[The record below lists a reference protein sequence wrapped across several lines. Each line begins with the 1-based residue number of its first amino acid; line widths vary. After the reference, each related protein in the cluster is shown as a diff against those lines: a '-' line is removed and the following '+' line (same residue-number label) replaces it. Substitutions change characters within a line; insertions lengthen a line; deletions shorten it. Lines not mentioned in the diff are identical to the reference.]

1 MKPKYM
7 LINAALALF
16 VAACGGATPTTD
28 KTQTLTVMT
37 HDSFAVSEEVVAK
50 FQEQHNVALQII
62 TSGDAGTVLSQ
73 AIINKD
79 APLADLIFGIDNTM
93 LTRALKADILEPYS
107 SPLLSEIAPEFKL
120 DEMHR
125 VTPVDY
131 GDVCIN
137 YDKTYFRNNNLP
149 IPDSL
154 EDLIAPEYANLL
166 VVENPA
172 ASSPGLAFLLTT
184 IGHFGQNG
192 YLDFW
197 TKLRA
202 NGVKVVENWETA
214 YFTEFSGSSG
224 QGPYPL
230 VVSYASSPPAEV
242 IFAEETPEEAPTGSV
257 IAPDTCFRQIEFIG
271 ILRDTENRDLAEAWI
286 DFMLTSTFQNDVPM
300 QMFMFPVNPLAEL
313 PAEFIQHAQVAA
325 QPAVV
330 EPNDIN
336 KYREAWIQA
345 WSNIMLR

>member
-1 MKPKYM
+1 M
-7 LINAALALF
+7 
-16 VAACGGATPTTD
+16 
-28 KTQTLTVMT
+28 
-37 HDSFAVSEEVVAK
+37 
-50 FQEQHNVALQII
+50 
-62 TSGDAGTVLSQ
+62 
-73 AIINKD
+73 
-79 APLADLIFGIDNTM
+79 
-93 LTRALKADILEPYS
+93 
-107 SPLLSEIAPEFKL
+107 LSEIAPEFKL

-330 EPNDIN
+330 EPDDIN

>member
-1 MKPKYM
+1 M

-50 FQEQHNVALQII
+50 FQEQHNVALQLIA
-62 TSGDAGTVLSQ
+62 SGDAGTVLSQ

-172 ASSPGLAFLLTT
+172 ASSPGLAFL
-184 IGHFGQNG
+184 
-192 YLDFW
+192 
-197 TKLRA
+197 
-202 NGVKVVENWETA
+202 
-214 YFTEFSGSSG
+214 
-224 QGPYPL
+224 
-230 VVSYASSPPAEV
+230 
-242 IFAEETPEEAPTGSV
+242 
-257 IAPDTCFRQIEFIG
+257 
-271 ILRDTENRDLAEAWI
+271 
-286 DFMLTSTFQNDVPM
+286 
-300 QMFMFPVNPLAEL
+300 AEL

-330 EPNDIN
+330 EPDDIN